1 MFGKSLKF
9 ALLLLPSLIIVG
21 NYPALSKCLEDKCY
35 KFGKESQRAPS
46 WCDRILYYT
55 PYDPNAPA
63 PIITHQGRARDGTMI
78 TCSEY
83 NSYDFSQIMA
93 MSDHSAVFGTYNIHL
108 H

>member
-1 MFGKSLKF
+1 MH
-9 ALLLLPSLIIVG
+9 
-21 NYPALSKCLEDKCY
+21 KCY

-55 PYDPNAPA
+55 PNYENKG
-63 PIITHQGRARDGTMI
+63 IARDGTMI